1 MRKILMGLA
10 LLGALEGLAAA
21 KGERRPTVT
30 LAKAQATALARAPG
44 TVKSAE
50 LETEHGVL
58 LYSFDIADKNGR
70 VLEVQIDA
78 HSGKVIA
85 VDEETPADEAAERAK
100 EAKERK

>member
-1 MRKILMGLA
+1 MVLF
-10 LLGALEGLAAA
+10 GAVGGVAAA
-21 KGERRPTVT
+21 RSERRPTVSM
-30 LAKAQATALARAPG
+30 AKARATALARAAG
-44 TVKSAE
+44 TVKSEE

-78 HSGKVIA
+78 HTGKVLA
-85 VDEETPADEAAERAK
+85 VDEETPADEAAEHAK